1 MEGCLWRYTGKDIKN
16 TIIILIYRKL
26 NSSEATIILHIQINC
41 STHGDKIIL
50 KYWKSCKSWPLTLP
64 EMHYVKVIFPGF

>member
-26 NSSEATIILHIQINC
+26 NSSEAAIENY
-41 STHGDKIIL
+41 STYTNKLFYTWG
-50 KYWKSCKSWPLTLP
+50 
-64 EMHYVKVIFPGF
+64 